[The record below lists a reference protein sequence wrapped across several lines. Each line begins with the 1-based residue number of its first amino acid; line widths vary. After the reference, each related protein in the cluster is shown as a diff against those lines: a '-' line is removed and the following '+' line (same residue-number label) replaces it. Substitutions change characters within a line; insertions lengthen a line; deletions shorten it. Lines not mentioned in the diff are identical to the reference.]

1 MDTKTLS
8 IVGLVLGILFPIAG
22 IIVSAVA
29 LNKMKQGNCTMD
41 ASGNPD
47 GKNLAMA
54 GLIIGI
60 VLTALSVVGAICG
73 VCMSLGAIASLS
85 AGY

>member
-8 IVGLVLGILFPIAG
+8 IVGLVLGILFPVAG

-29 LNKMKQGNCTMD
+29 LNKMKQGNVPMD
-41 ASGNPD
+41 ANGNPD

-60 VLTALSVVGAICG
+60 ILTALSLVGSICLICTTCATAGLVGA
-73 VCMSLGAIASLS
+73 
-85 AGY
+85 GY